1 MFSSNSYSYCLT
13 QVGQFSCLQQ
23 NILSRK
29 SKIRCV
35 SKGTQEILKHEKEKT
50 KSDSKLLIL
59 QRCAPTLIKVGI
71 QEEQRFSLL
80 NFASEPLNWEMDKKH
95 DEKPLLNLSEW
106 EDEFNGHKKTVGQVW
121 EEEPEQWREDV
132 EMKLEYLL
140 GLGLNARQVTE
151 VILKCPQLLRFSL
164 KVIQKPIEYI
174 KSIGIDQSSIAKII
188 LTEPRLLCFQVEE
201 HLIPAIEY
209 MESMGVPRSSIG
221 VLAVLNPTM
230 LAAAVEEKRRLDR
243 TSFLLSQADSGLN
256 RQAKMMALEKADD
269 ARKTLAKK
277 RTI

>member
-1 MFSSNSYSYCLT
+1 
-13 QVGQFSCLQQ
+13 
-23 NILSRK
+23 
-29 SKIRCV
+29 
-35 SKGTQEILKHEKEKT
+35 
-50 KSDSKLLIL
+50 
-59 QRCAPTLIKVGI
+59 
-71 QEEQRFSLL
+71 
-80 NFASEPLNWEMDKKH
+80 MDKKH